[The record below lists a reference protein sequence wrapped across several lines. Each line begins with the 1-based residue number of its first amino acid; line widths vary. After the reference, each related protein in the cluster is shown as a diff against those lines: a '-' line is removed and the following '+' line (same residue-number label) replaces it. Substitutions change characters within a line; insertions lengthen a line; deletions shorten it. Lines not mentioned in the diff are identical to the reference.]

1 MKRTAALAMLKEFE
15 ELEGGHHSITTED
28 VQWWEENIL
37 GVPAKTAGVHEGPV
51 MVSIKK
57 NDLPWNRRQ
66 RRTHQTSKGIIA
78 HLFSGAN
85 VKKWKDSV
93 PSGYAWLFLD
103 PLIGSRYDL
112 HSPQV
117 WGYLC
122 SLAKQGRIRAVLGGP
137 PCRTVSRLRNRG
149 PPGPRKV
156 RARGDLRWGLD
167 DLSPKEA
174 QLVANDTTL
183 VLKQIALWKLAKQ
196 GHQLTGFLLESPRDP
211 ASYLESEED
220 RENPSYFEWP
230 QLQQLLEED
239 ETMRMINF
247 DQGSTGHPRRKPT
260 GVLSNLPM
268 LEQLEHCQ
276 GGGSTIPVGRD
287 LSQRMAASRSWSEWS
302 PGFVKAIQLALRKM
316 LEEDENHKVAR
327 LDMDQWR
334 RHVRMQHT
342 PFRRDCRTCL
352 EAMGTQNPH
361 RRSRTASSAYTLAVD
376 IIGPFPVGK
385 DLATGRMAMYALLGR
400 VPLPV
405 PDHLPGETEE
415 EEDLTEE
422 QMVDVPSLD
431 QEDPED
437 EDERGDGHQ
446 DPPEPEYQLPVEG
459 GEEQVVG
466 RRSMSFE
473 DPIGYRMLQWWR

>member
-1 MKRTAALAMLKEFE
+1 MKRTAALATLREFE
-15 ELEGGHHSITTED
+15 ELEKGHYSITAED
-28 VQWWEENIL
+28 AQWREENIP
-37 GVPAKTAGVHEGPV
+37 GVVGELLEFMKGQSWCPAGD
-51 MVSIKK
+51 
-57 NDLPWNRRQ
+57 DLPWNRRQ
-66 RRTHQTSKGIIA
+66 RRMHQTSKGIIV

-85 VKKWKDSV
+85 VKRWRDSL
-93 PSGYAWLFLD
+93 PSGYTWLFLD
-103 PLIGSRYDL
+103 PLLGSRYDL
-112 HSPQV
+112 HSPQA

-122 SLAKQGRIRAVLGGP
+122 WLAKQGRIKAVLGGP

-167 DLSPKEA
+167 DLTPKEA

-196 GHQLTGFLLESPRDP
+196 GQPPGRLTGFLLESPRDP
-211 ASYLESEED
+211 ASYSESEED

-247 DQGSTGHPRRKPT
+247 DQGSTGHPRR
-260 GVLSNLPM
+260 GVVELAHARAAGILPRWRKH
-268 LEQLEHCQ
+268 Q
-276 GGGSTIPVGRD
+276 P
-287 LSQRMAASRSWSEWS
+287 SRWGLVSEDGCIEELVRVRS
-302 PGFVKAIQLALRKM
+302 PGFVKAIQLALRSM
-316 LEEDENHKVAR
+316 LEEDENCKVAR

-385 DLATGRMAMYALLGR
+385 DPATGRMAKYALLGT

-405 PDHLPGETEE
+405 PDHLPGETAE

-422 QMVDVPSLD
+422 QT
-431 QEDPED
+431 
-437 EDERGDGHQ
+437 R
-446 DPPEPEYQLPVEG
+446 
-459 GEEQVVG
+459 
-466 RRSMSFE
+466 
-473 DPIGYRMLQWWR
+473 